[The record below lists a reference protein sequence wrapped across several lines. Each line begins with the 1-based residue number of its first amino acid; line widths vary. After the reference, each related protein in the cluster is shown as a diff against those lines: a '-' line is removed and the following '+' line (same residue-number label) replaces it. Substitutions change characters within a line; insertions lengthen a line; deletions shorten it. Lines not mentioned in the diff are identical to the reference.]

1 LLQTAVLIH
10 QRGELA
16 RAESMYRAVLEGDP
30 ENADALH
37 NRGSAL
43 LQLCRSDEAL
53 ASYEAALRLKPGHA
67 FWPGMVAL
75 IRARFCQWNGLDER
89 VAHIVDGILRGE
101 PLSLPCALLA
111 FGHDTDHHGFETP
124 RTHRG

>member
-1 LLQTAVLIH
+1 
-10 QRGELA
+10 
-16 RAESMYRAVLEGDP
+16 MYRAVLEGDP

-53 ASYEAALRLKPGHA
+53 ASYEAALRLKHGHA

-75 IRARFCQWNGLDER
+75 IRARFCQWNGLAER

-111 FGHDTDHHGFETP
+111 FGPDTDHHGFETP